1 MLYSCRPEA
10 GKFDTRERTDDNR
23 RGYREN
29 AMKRAL
35 IVVMVLGL
43 AVSLGAQSLVELA
56 KREKERRAQFQ
67 GRHAPVITRRELALV
82 KKTGAIE
89 VIRPEGIAG
98 DETAGAGQ
106 AENEVGLIN
115 PGTNEETAGQPAA
128 ENAEDPIPDT
138 PEALADQLRTVDEL
152 VASLTDEMNALRQR
166 YESQDAMVPG
176 YVLQE
181 QLDVANQRLAR
192 AQARQ
197 SAIEAKMKKMGLPV
211 RKLPGPTDR

>member
-1 MLYSCRPEA
+1 
-10 GKFDTRERTDDNR
+10 
-23 RGYREN
+23 
-29 AMKRAL
+29 MKRAL

-43 AVSLGAQSLVELA
+43 AASLGAQSLVELA

-98 DETAGAGQ
+98 DETAGA

-128 ENAEDPIPDT
+128 ENAEDPLPDT

-197 SAIEAKMKKMGLPV
+197 AAIEAKMAKMGLPV
-211 RKLPGPTDR
+211 RKRPAPTDR